1 MRTYIRYGLM
11 IAMLSLSLIADNSV
25 VFAGPLEDANT
36 AYKHGDYA
44 TALQLLRPLAE
55 QGNATAQ
62 FVLGIAYSEG
72 RIVRRDYTEAE
83 KWLLLAAEQSLRDWT
98 KSRVGGCVGEGLV
111 KLC

>member
-1 MRTYIRYGLM
+1 MV
-11 IAMLSLSLIADNSV
+11 AMLTLSFIVSSSV
-25 VFAGPLEDANT
+25 VFAGSLEDANT
-36 AYKHGDYA
+36 AYKCGDYA
-44 TALQLLRPLAE
+44 TTLRILRPLAE

-72 RIVRRDYTEAE
+72 RIIRRDYTEAE

-98 KSRVGGCVGEGLV
+98 NSRRDRSTYRLGGCQGEGIV